1 MEKWKNEKGRKESPA
16 DSFLLFFIFFT
27 QPVHISPIR
36 LRQKISGQEET
47 GVKNGT
53 KRRRG
58 LLVLAVAAIVIVV
71 AVVII
76 VPRIGKTAK
85 TQKQETRQNTVV
97 LSKMDLTRSVSA
109 TGTLASIK
117 TKIVRADVSDV
128 KVKKVLVKVGD
139 KVKKGQSLVTFDKS
153 TLQEALAEAKD
164 NLSDV
169 KSQNSSELAAAR
181 RKLAEAQESYES
193 MKKKQKQAKS
203 SGGQTTAGQT
213 NEDMET
219 SLQQS
224 KSNVQSAKDALTTT
238 QNNQKKSLREAQK
251 LVDDAEEA
259 LKVCS
264 ATASMEGTVT
274 AIGVEAGD
282 SYRGGDLAEISDCT
296 SFQVS
301 TTVDEYDISDI
312 SKGQKVVILTDATG
326 ETELEGK
333 ITYVAPTTGSTLDSS
348 GSSDSTGSSSSMGS
362 AASGSSGYEVRIRVK
377 TSNEKLRV
385 GMTAKCSIILEE
397 ASDVYAVPYDAIH
410 TNTNGE
416 SVLYVQDSSG
426 TRSETAVTKGM
437 ESDYYVEV
445 SGDGLSEGLRI
456 LIPTDETSSDS
467 DEESKQDS
475 GSLDSLLSGGKED
488 RKGHNR
494 QERSFGD
501 APGGAPGGKP
511 GM

>member
-1 MEKWKNEKGRKESPA
+1 MKSWM
-16 DSFLLFFIFFT
+16 
-27 QPVHISPIR
+27 
-36 LRQKISGQEET
+36 
-47 GVKNGT
+47 
-53 KRRRG
+53 KRYRG
-58 LLVLAVAAIVIVV
+58 LLIAAALV
-71 AVVII
+71 VVII
-76 VPRIGKTAK
+76 AGVAIVVPRVGGNAE
-85 TQKQETRQNTVV
+85 TQKQEIKQNTVA

-109 TGTLASIK
+109 TGTLASAK

-139 KVKKGQSLVTFDKS
+139 KVKKGQSLVNFDKS
-153 TLQEALAEAKD
+153 DLEEALREAEE

-169 KSQNSSELAAAR
+169 KSQNSSELAAAQ
-181 RKLAEAQESYES
+181 RKLSEAQETYES
-193 MKKKQKQAKS
+193 QKKQQKETKS
-203 SGGQTTAGQT
+203 SSGQTEAGQT
-213 NEDMET
+213 NGVSET

-238 QNNQKKSLREAQK
+238 KNNQKKTLREAEK
-251 LVDDAEEA
+251 SVEEA
-259 LKVCS
+259 KKALEGCS
-264 ATASMEGTVT
+264 ATASMDGTVT
-274 AIGVEAGD
+274 ALGVEAGD
-282 SYRGGDLAEISDCT
+282 SYHGGDLLEISDCKN
-296 SFQVS
+296 FQVT
-301 TTVDEYDISDI
+301 TTVDEYDISDL

-348 GSSDSTGSSSSMGS
+348 GTADNAGSSGNGSSSAMGS
-362 AASGSSGYEVRIRVK
+362 TASSSSGYEVRIRVK

-426 TRSETAVTKGM
+426 TRSEVAVTKGM

-445 SGDGLSEGLRI
+445 SGGDLSEGLQI
-456 LIPTDETSSDS
+456 LIPTDETSSGAEGKNDS
-467 DEESKQDS
+467 S
-475 GSLDSLLSGGKED
+475 GSGLDGLLNGGKENKGGHSRQD
-488 RKGHNR
+488 RSSG
-494 QERSFGD
+494 GV
-501 APGGAPGGKP
+501 PGGAPGGMP